1 MPPEPVGPVFTVG
14 HSNHPR
20 ERFVR
25 ELLQPHEIAVLADV
39 RSTPYS
45 RFAPE
50 FDREALRSFLTA
62 RDVRYVYFGDD
73 LGGRPT
79 DPACYEDGR
88 VCYNRVARTAS
99 FRRGFD
105 GLLAEAA
112 SHRVA
117 VMCSE
122 SEPLNCHRTLLVAQ
136 ALDESGVVVEHVRA
150 DGSLASHEAVIDDL
164 LAKHNLSEAQT
175 DLFPRTRAE
184 RVHEAVARQAREI
197 GFVGGDDAKPLPDS
211 VEPLPDGVEPLP
223 ASAQSLLSLP
233 DAQPTPVRFHQAP
246 LPRAYPSPLPS
257 PTAK

>member
-1 MPPEPVGPVFTVG
+1 MPPEPVGPVFTIG

-20 ERFVR
+20 ERFAR
-25 ELLQPHEIAVLADV
+25 ELLQPHGIAVLADV
-39 RSTPYS
+39 RSVPYS
-45 RFAPE
+45 RFAPK

-62 RDVRYVYFGDD
+62 RDVRYVYFGDG

-136 ALDESGVVVEHVRA
+136 ALDESGVVVEHVCA

-197 GFVGGDDAKPLPDS
+197 GFVGGDDAELLPDS
-211 VEPLPDGVEPLP
+211 AEPLP

-233 DAQPTPVRFHQAP
+233 GAQPTAVHFHQAP
-246 LPRAYPSPLPS
+246 LPRTHPSPLPS